1 MVSKGTIAYVG
12 NFSFPYGNASG
23 SRVLGNGYLFKE
35 LGYEVI
41 FIGLDNTLKVDSFIQ
56 DTKSEYNGFAY
67 YNLPY
72 PIGMK
77 GWLLYNQRFKEVIS
91 CLTEY
96 DLFAVVSYGSPTL
109 SLFNAKIR
117 TWCHSNN
124 LFYLADCVDWLAAG
138 SGTFLHRI
146 IKFFDN
152 DYQKRILNAKA
163 DGVITISS
171 YLQDFYQSNKCK
183 TIIIPPLVNPERFKN
198 LSLPLEKKG
207 KTINFIYV
215 GIPFPIDGREVKPS
229 AYKDRLDIVI
239 DALLLI
245 SEDDFK
251 FDIYGLTKQQY
262 ISVILRHKD
271 MLVDM
276 DDKICFHGNIK
287 NDEAIIRISK
297 ADYSILFRDVN
308 RSTTSGFPSKFV
320 ETISCGTP
328 MVTTRTSDLHLYLEP
343 SENGFFIG
351 GNDDITIAKE
361 LSEIIKKSSESVFKM
376 KKYCFKS
383 NLFAYHNFVTQTKQF
398 FDSLK

>member
-1 MVSKGTIAYVG
+1 
-12 NFSFPYGNASG
+12 
-23 SRVLGNGYLFKE
+23 
-35 LGYEVI
+35 
-41 FIGLDNTLKVDSFIQ
+41 
-56 DTKSEYNGFAY
+56 
-67 YNLPY
+67 
-72 PIGMK
+72 
-77 GWLLYNQRFKEVIS
+77 
-91 CLTEY
+91 
-96 DLFAVVSYGSPTL
+96 
-109 SLFNAKIR
+109 
-117 TWCHSNN
+117 
-124 LFYLADCVDWLAAG
+124 
-138 SGTFLHRI
+138 
-146 IKFFDN
+146 
-152 DYQKRILNAKA
+152 
-163 DGVITISS
+163 
-171 YLQDFYQSNKCK
+171 
-183 TIIIPPLVNPERFKN
+183 
-198 LSLPLEKKG
+198 
-207 KTINFIYV
+207 
-215 GIPFPIDGREVKPS
+215 
-229 AYKDRLDIVI
+229 
-239 DALLLI
+239 
-245 SEDDFK
+245 
-251 FDIYGLTKQQY
+251 
-262 ISVILRHKD
+262 